1 MHNKF
6 LLKTERKVSGIPKH
20 PQNTLHKHQIH
31 LVETASRSNPI
42 SEQQQTLAIP
52 ISRNLH
58 SKTNGSHSKSPR
70 QSQRQEK
77 GRPIF
82 FVRLWGE
89 FSLGTDKLL
98 RREKVVKSA
107 KFRQLSKNQAK
118 SSKLSRK
125 TGFCFAWR
133 FS

>member
-70 QSQRQEK
+70 DK
-77 GRPIF
+77 VKDKKKADPF
-82 FVRLWGE
+82 FSSAFGE
-89 FSLGTDKLL
+89 N
-98 RREKVVKSA
+98 
-107 KFRQLSKNQAK
+107 FR
-118 SSKLSRK
+118 
-125 TGFCFAWR
+125 
-133 FS
+133 